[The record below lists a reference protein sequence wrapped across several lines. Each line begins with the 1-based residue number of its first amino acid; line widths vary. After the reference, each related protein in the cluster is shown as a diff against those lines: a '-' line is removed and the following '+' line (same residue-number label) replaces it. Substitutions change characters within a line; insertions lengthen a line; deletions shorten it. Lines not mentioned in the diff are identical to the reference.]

1 MDFTFSTEE
10 EAFREEV
17 RAFLDANLS
26 ERIRAGSRASPGVFV
41 EPDIGEE
48 WQSILAEKGWLTY
61 YWPKENGG
69 MDWTPT
75 QRYIYEKELALADAP
90 FLPVLGIKL
99 LGPIICKFGTDKQKE
114 HILPRI
120 ISGEDYWCQGFSEPG
135 AGSDLASLSTKAE
148 RKGDQYIINGSKIWT
163 THAHHATHIF
173 CLVRT
178 GNEGTKQQ
186 GISFLLIDMRQPGV
200 EVRPIIGIA
209 GDHEV
214 NEVFFDNAECSVD
227 NLVGEEGEGWAVAKF
242 LLENERRG
250 SCRAPKLLAD
260 IARISKLTKSTA
272 TGCHGTLD
280 LDTHFVRSL
289 AELELEALALET
301 LELRIL
307 AEISQGKTGG
317 GKASISKL
325 IGSTLRQKVDTAA
338 LRVAGYA
345 GLQLET
351 QRPLYGNSS
360 PVPIQGKES
369 QLAAPTY
376 LNSRAWTIFGGTNEI
391 QKTIIAKT
399 VLGV

>member
-1 MDFTFSTEE
+1 MDFSFSKEE
-10 EAFREEV
+10 EAFRDDI
-17 RAFLDANLS
+17 RKFLDENLG
-26 ERIRAGSRASPGVFV
+26 ERIRSGSRASPGVFV
-41 EPDIGEE
+41 EPDIGKE
-48 WQSILAEKGWLTY
+48 WQSILAKKGWLTY
-61 YWPKENGG
+61 YWPEEYGG
-69 MDWTPT
+69 MGWTPT

-99 LGPIICKFGTDKQKE
+99 LGPIICEFGTDAQKE
-114 HILPRI
+114 EILPRI

-135 AGSDLASLSTKAE
+135 AGSDLAGLSMKAE
-148 RKGDQYIINGSKIWT
+148 RKGDKYILNGSKIWT
-163 THAHHATHIF
+163 THAHHATHMF

-178 GNEGTKQQ
+178 DNSGSKQE
-186 GISFLLIDMRQPGV
+186 GISFLLVDMHQAGV
-200 EVRPIIGIA
+200 EVRPIIGVA

-214 NEVFFDNAECSVD
+214 NEVFFDNAETSIE
-227 NLVGEEGEGWAVAKF
+227 NIVGKEGEGWAVAKF
-242 LLENERRG
+242 LLQNERRG

-260 IARISKLTKSTA
+260 IERIRKQAVATQ
-272 TGCHGTLD
+272 TGCYGALHD
-280 LDTHFVRSL
+280 DTHFMRDL
-289 AELELEALALET
+289 AEIELEILALET

-307 AEISQGKTGG
+307 AEISKGNKGG

-325 IGSTLRQKVDTAA
+325 IGSTLRQKVDEAA
-338 LRVAGYA
+338 LKVSGYA

-360 PVPIQGKES
+360 PEPIQDKEA

-376 LNSRAWTIFGGTNEI
+376 LNSLAWTIFGGTNEI